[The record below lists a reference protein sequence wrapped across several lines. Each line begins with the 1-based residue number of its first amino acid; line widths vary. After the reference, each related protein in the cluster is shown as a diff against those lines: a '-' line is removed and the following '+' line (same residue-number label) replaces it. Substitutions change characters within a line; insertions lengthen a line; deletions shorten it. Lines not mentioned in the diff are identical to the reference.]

1 MWCQMYIAEQFPSC
15 LATPDAMLDVHTT
28 IFLHLLHSFFAVSWR
43 ARGRRWL
50 PPRPPPPLPLIRSM
64 FRFIP
69 QKSNVSPLTPLF
81 FLASPQFTSW
91 SWPSSSFFCFS
102 SSSPPY
108 TPFSFYSS
116 VLLSLLSF
124 NSACHPPILTLSSL
138 SHPSSILCSP
148 LHSSPVSSLY
158 SLLHSSSFH
167 RSNIALF
174 FLFST

>member
-1 MWCQMYIAEQFPSC
+1 MFAGLESADGWRKQFLQKLLLTCMWCQMYIAEQFPSC

-50 PPRPPPPLPLIRSM
+50 PPPLLPPLPLISAM

-91 SWPSSSFFCFS
+91 SWPSSSFFCF
-102 SSSPPY
+102 PP
-108 TPFSFYSS
+108 PR
-116 VLLSLLSF
+116 LLYFLPYVF
-124 NSACHPPILTLSSL
+124 
-138 SHPSSILCSP
+138 
-148 LHSSPVSSLY
+148 LHS
-158 SLLHSSSFH
+158 
-167 RSNIALF
+167 F
-174 FLFST
+174 FLLFIRPFVSFIL

>member
-1 MWCQMYIAEQFPSC
+1 MHVVDADC
-15 LATPDAMLDVHTT
+15 LLVLLLLFLLSGPCLDL
-28 IFLHLLHSFFAVSWR
+28 FLRSLTSLLS
-43 ARGRRWL
+43 L
-50 PPRPPPPLPLIRSM
+50 L
-64 FRFIP
+64 
-69 QKSNVSPLTPLF
+69 
-81 FLASPQFTSW
+81 
-91 SWPSSSFFCFS
+91 FS
-102 SSSPPY
+102 SSPHLSSPPEVDPRPRSSAFLLLASSISSLTSSY

>member
-1 MWCQMYIAEQFPSC
+1 MVDADC
-15 LATPDAMLDVHTT
+15 LLVLLLLFVLFVLSAPCLDL
-28 IFLHLLHSFFAVSWR
+28 FLRSLTSLLSLLFSSSPHLSSPPEVD
-43 ARGRRWL
+43 
-50 PPRPPPPLPLIRSM
+50 PRPRS
-64 FRFIP
+64 
-69 QKSNVSPLTPLF
+69 SV
-81 FLASPQFTSW
+81 
-91 SWPSSSFFCFS
+91 FS